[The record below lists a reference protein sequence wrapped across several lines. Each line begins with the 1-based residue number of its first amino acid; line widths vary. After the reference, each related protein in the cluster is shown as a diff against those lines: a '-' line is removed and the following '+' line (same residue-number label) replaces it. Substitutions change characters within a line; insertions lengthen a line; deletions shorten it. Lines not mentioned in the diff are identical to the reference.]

1 MGETMTYNVTIRAT
15 ITKTIQVEAESP
27 DEADNLAQEEFSPE
41 VDDSDENF
49 EQETINIKEAE

>member
-1 MGETMTYNVTIRAT
+1 MTYNVTIRAT